1 MISRME
7 RQELEEQEQER
18 RCLEHEE
25 RMTELDLERRER
37 DRIMEMER
45 LQMGTDQEYE
55 RKERA
60 EDRRA
65 QASMMG
71 TFMMAM
77 IGRSFGAE
85 ESPTKN

>member
-1 MISRME
+1 ME
-7 RQELEEQEQER
+7 
-18 RCLEHEE
+18 
-25 RMTELDLERRER
+25 
-37 DRIMEMER
+37 
-45 LQMGTDQEYE
+45 TDQEYE

-77 IGRSFGAE
+77 IGRSFSAE